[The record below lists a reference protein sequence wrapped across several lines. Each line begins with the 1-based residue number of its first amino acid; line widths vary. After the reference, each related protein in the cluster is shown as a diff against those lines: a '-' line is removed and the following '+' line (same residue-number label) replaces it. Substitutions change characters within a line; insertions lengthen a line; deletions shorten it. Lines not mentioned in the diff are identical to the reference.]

1 MGIFKNFVM
10 RKLMEKQM
18 KGVPKE
24 QQEKIIQAMEANP
37 ELFQKIAA
45 EIKNKTKQGKSQ
57 MQASMEVMRA
67 HQSELQKAMRE

>member
-10 RKLMEKQM
+10 RKLVEKQM

-45 EIKNKTKQGKSQ
+45 EIQAKTKQGKSQ

-67 HQSELQKAMRE
+67 HQAELQKAMQ